1 MRKYLI
7 TAVLLLCTLL
17 AGGQE
22 RRARSIQTSR
32 QETPKTL
39 PALPDTIRTDF
50 PDEYLDTVVI
60 TRSASINNYSMIG
73 FSAGITNTS
82 AVLNPK
88 TSSQIR
94 PYVPGYWAIWYT
106 HHEKMFDYLPY
117 FAFQVG
123 FAHGV
128 EGYQFKPAGES
139 ETVFFYPNDLCGKVE
154 IETFEIPVM
163 MQLHVDTDFM
173 KYTAALGVY
182 GGYRTSIHRTISPNV
197 ANSVFAGYTEKFYK
211 YENDFYPWDIRWD
224 YGLQAG
230 AGIGFIFSPIE
241 IHLGVQARYGLSSF
255 FQPDS
260 QYPEDSS
267 YADRNKVYYR
277 FATPFDLIYNVS
289 IHYHLTKRNGKTLG
303 SIKRQ
308 AKEIVYGP
316 QL

>member
-1 MRKYLI
+1 MRKQLI
-7 TAVLLLCTLL
+7 SAILLLASVL
-17 AGGQE
+17 AFGQE
-22 RRARSIQTSR
+22 QHRVRSVQSPQHIASKNVVV
-32 QETPKTL
+32 E
-39 PALPDTIRTDF
+39 PDTIRTDF

-60 TRSASINNYSMIG
+60 SKSSAINNYSMIG
-73 FSAGITNTS
+73 VTAGITNTS
-82 AVLNPK
+82 AILNPK

-117 FAFQVG
+117 FAFQIG

-154 IETFEIPVM
+154 IETYEIPVM

-182 GGYRTSIHRTISPNV
+182 GGYRTSIHRTISPTV
-197 ANSVFAGYTEKFYK
+197 EHSAFAGYTSKFLE
-211 YENDFYPWDIRWD
+211 YENDFYPWDIRFD

-230 AGIGFIFSPIE
+230 AGIGIILSPIE
-241 IHLGVQARYGLSSF
+241 IHIGVQARYGLSSF

-260 QYPEDSS
+260 QYPADSQ

-277 FATPFDLIYNVS
+277 FATPFDLIYNVG

-303 SIKRQ
+303 EIKKQ
-308 AKEIVYGP
+308 AKEIVYGAE
-316 QL
+316 